1 MRVLVTGGTGFLGQ
15 HLVQRL
21 LADGAWVCVLTRS
34 SAKAERLAALGAEP
48 VVGEIT
54 DHRALRV
61 ALRGAERVYHL
72 AGRLLVPGVPTREY
86 HRTHVEGTRTL
97 LACCREQPGLERF
110 VHVSTTG
117 VLGATGDQPADENTP
132 YAPTNAY
139 EHTKMEAEL
148 LVHEALQQDFPAVL
162 VRPGLVYGPGDL
174 HLLGFFQAIQRGLF
188 RPIGNRP
195 VWLHPIYIADMTEAL
210 LRCGEHPQAIGECFH
225 IAGPQPVTVATLAAT
240 IAAALGRRPP
250 RGTIPLSAARAVAA
264 VGEMLP
270 SRLKRFL
277 PLTRSR
283 VDFLT
288 HNRVYDV
295 TKAQRLL
302 DFAAATDL
310 PVGIARTVTWYRQ
323 QGYLPAVVRRPTADG
338 RPQYEQGTSNVTI
351 VTKNRLHRG

>member
-21 LADGAWVCVLTRS
+21 LAKGAWVCVLTRS
-34 SAKAERLAALGAEP
+34 SAKAERLARLGAEP

-72 AGRLLVPGVPTREY
+72 AGRLLVPGVPTPEY

-97 LACCREQPGLERF
+97 LACCREQPGLRRF
-110 VHVSTTG
+110 IHVSTTG
-117 VLGATGDQPADENTP
+117 VLGATGERPADEDAP
-132 YAPTNAY
+132 YAPTNPY
-139 EHTKMEAEL
+139 EQTKMEAEL
-148 LVHEALQQDFPAVL
+148 LVRAALEQGFPAVL

-195 VWLHPIYIADMTEAL
+195 VWLHPIYVADMTEAL
-210 LRCGEHPQAIGECFH
+210 LRCGEHPQAVGECFH
-225 IAGPQPVTVATLAAT
+225 IADPEPVTVATLAAT

-250 RGTIPLSAARAVAA
+250 RGTIPLPVARAVAV

-270 SRLKRFL
+270 FGLKRFA

-283 VDFLT
+283 LDFLT
-288 HNRVYDV
+288 HSRVYDV

-302 DFAAATDL
+302 DFVATTEL
-310 PVGIARTVTWYRQ
+310 PVGIARTVAWYRQ
-323 QGYLPAVVRRPTADG
+323 QGYLQVAVRRQHDRRPLTAD
-338 RPQYEQGTSNVTI
+338 RQSAL
-351 VTKNRLHRG
+351 RDR